1 MNIENYKKFS
11 INIKM
16 STVDTRI
23 NRIIKIK
30 KFVSL
35 SFYFVTKISIQMFD
49 NSLLSIDKNYIFHF
63 EINFQFESKNNVL
76 VHVVNVNMFI
86 MQIRNVTNT
95 IITINRH
102 VKFDRVFKNEK
113 KNLLRDIVWK
123 CSFDNKIQKKNL
135 NFFFKL
141 TLIDLI
147 VVFILTIKLICYI
160 TIAIVNIIV
169 VNNIDVSFVT
179 TSFNTTSIIFEI
191 VIFRNI
197 IIYDDNYVRAKFE
210 KMTNRFFK
218 L

>member
-1 MNIENYKKFS
+1 
-11 INIKM
+11 M

-113 KNLLRDIVWK
+113 KNLLRDIV
-123 CSFDNKIQKKNL
+123 
-135 NFFFKL
+135 
-141 TLIDLI
+141 
-147 VVFILTIKLICYI
+147 
-160 TIAIVNIIV
+160 
-169 VNNIDVSFVT
+169 
-179 TSFNTTSIIFEI
+179 
-191 VIFRNI
+191 
-197 IIYDDNYVRAKFE
+197 
-210 KMTNRFFK
+210 
-218 L
+218 